1 MLLSSLRYL
10 FVLIILLP
18 FSVAAK
24 DATHFVFASAQFL
37 GITTE
42 RNGKPHGL
50 AIALLDKM
58 SKEFDFTYE
67 VQYLPWKRALQMA
80 EKNKVDGVIGAYYSD
95 ERAGFLIY
103 GNEPIY
109 QDEFVLMSLKSSSF
123 EWSGNLQQ
131 LHGKSFSLL
140 RSASY
145 GDWYDEIK
153 NELDIAVVS
162 TSMQQF
168 ELLKVERVDLIV
180 NNQRTS
186 PVNIRKLNLENKIR
200 FHKPALTVREGYFT
214 ASKQSNLVPY
224 LAKFDKY
231 MALLSASGEMEQLRN
246 QFLTSN

>member
-1 MLLSSLRYL
+1 MLLSSLRCL
-10 FVLIILLP
+10 LVCFILLP
-18 FSVAAK
+18 FSIAAK
-24 DATHFVFASAQFL
+24 DTPHFVFASAQFL
-37 GITTE
+37 GITVE

-50 AIALLDKM
+50 AITLLDKM
-58 SKEFDFTYE
+58 SKEFQFTYE

-80 EKNKVDGVIGAYYSD
+80 EKNKVDGIIGAYYSD
-95 ERAGFLIY
+95 ERSRFLDY
-103 GNEPIY
+103 GTEAIY
-109 QDEFVLMSLKSSSF
+109 QDEFVLMSLKSAPF
-123 EWSGNLQQ
+123 EWSGNLEQ

-153 NELDIAVVS
+153 SELDIIVVS

-168 ELLKVERVDLIV
+168 ELLKVGRAELIV

-186 PVNIRKLNLENKIR
+186 PVNIRKLNLQDKVR
-200 FHKPALTVREGYFT
+200 FHKPALTIREGYFT
-214 ASKQSNLVPY
+214 ATKQSKLVPY

-246 QFLTSN
+246 QFIKSN